1 MKEKKNIIL
10 LIFAVVFFLVA
21 LIFCVFCFKPH
32 NDIGMTNINSDVN
45 INENENENKNNNI
58 SNENI
63 SNENI
68 SNEGDN
74 NEISQLKNEIKDE
87 LEKKEENANTILE
100 EISNTENIEN
110 VSYNDIKVYKED
122 SSEFNLSEIANS
134 SAMILFWNPEDEAS
148 VDVLKKVENVYK
160 KYENRIKFLMIS
172 TSKEIPSN
180 LKNEISMEIYYDLD
194 REYEKKYNVTSLPAM
209 IYIYSDN
216 TVMNAK
222 SGVPSTDSLEAN
234 LDILSDNI

>member
-1 MKEKKNIIL
+1 
-10 LIFAVVFFLVA
+10 
-21 LIFCVFCFKPH
+21 
-32 NDIGMTNINSDVN
+32 
-45 INENENENKNNNI
+45 
-58 SNENI
+58 
-63 SNENI
+63 
-68 SNEGDN
+68 
-74 NEISQLKNEIKDE
+74 
-87 LEKKEENANTILE
+87 
-100 EISNTENIEN
+100 
-110 VSYNDIKVYKED
+110 
-122 SSEFNLSEIANS
+122 
-134 SAMILFWNPEDEAS
+134 
-148 VDVLKKVENVYK
+148 
-160 KYENRIKFLMIS
+160 MIS

>member
-1 MKEKKNIIL
+1 MEERSLRITGADKTFFNKITNTLTKL
-10 LIFAVVFFLVA
+10 LIPTQIGINGM
-21 LIFCVFCFKPH
+21 LISIKRNNVLKAFE
-32 NDIGMTNINSDVN
+32 NYNS
-45 INENENENKNNNI
+45 ENEAY
-58 SNENI
+58 
-63 SNENI
+63 
-68 SNEGDN
+68 D
-74 NEISQLKNEIKDE
+74 KDE